1 MVDGTDIFQEPALS
15 GTKVESG
22 DSVNRE
28 AVFGKSSGPDVS
40 DNGGVWGEPALLE
53 AEAAETARRTHA
65 EWLEAQW
72 RNASSARGYLLLP
85 LLLMVSGVA
94 AVGCTVMK
102 GGGGSM
108 ALAMAVL
115 APVVEEMSKI
125 VVPAMVLEK
134 RPWRFSSATE
144 LIVVCAFSGLV
155 FATIENLLY
164 FFLYIPPERLTP
176 GVILWRLSV
185 CTLLHVSAASIS
197 GWGLGRVWHA
207 ASESRSM
214 AEISR
219 ATGYFVAAMILH
231 GLYNFGALVY
241 ALVIQRG

>member
-1 MVDGTDIFQEPALS
+1 MVDGIDISQEPALS
-15 GTKVESG
+15 GTRVESG

-28 AVFGKSSGPDVS
+28 AVFGSSSSLDAS

-53 AEAAETARRTHA
+53 ADAAETARRTRA
-65 EWLEAQW
+65 EWLESQW
-72 RNASSARGYLLLP
+72 RNASSARGCFLFP
-85 LLLMVSGVA
+85 LLLVVSGVA
-94 AVGCTVMK
+94 AVGCTIMK
-102 GGGGSM
+102 GRGGAM

-115 APVVEEMSKI
+115 APVVEETSKI

-155 FATIENLLY
+155 FASIENLLY
-164 FFLYIPPERLTP
+164 FFLYIPPDRLTP
-176 GVILWRLSV
+176 GVVLWRLSV

-197 GWGLGRVWHA
+197 GWGLGRVWRA

-231 GLYNFGALVY
+231 GLYNFGALIY
-241 ALVIQRG
+241 ALVTQRG